1 MRRPLDLRMTHPSMH
16 DSSPPFD
23 CRYFT
28 SFERILEYRSLPQEP
43 PHHLPS
49 DPPAW
54 PSGGDIKFENASMR
68 YRSDLKLAVEDL
80 TMHIPAGTKV
90 GVVGRTGAGKSS
102 LAAMC
107 VSLWV

>member
-1 MRRPLDLRMTHPSMH
+1 MH